1 MGKNKH
7 VKGSKKPKYTEDL
20 SSFSVYNRADVL
32 GVGIFFTA
40 FFVGFAVLGFYRMAK
55 EGNTES
61 WLIFS
66 CLGMLACSYFGI
78 DLILRYKFERL
89 DVKGENLTYTNRYG
103 KRREIKSYEI
113 RHAEFKYH
121 GLTASLF
128 TYDQNGDK
136 LFCVSSDMANYKRM
150 IEYLL
155 RRESQLSTGRRKS
168 WLERLFK

>member
-1 MGKNKH
+1 MGKNKRS
-7 VKGSKKPKYTEDL
+7 KGSKKPKYTEDL
-20 SSFSVYNRADVL
+20 SSFSVYNRADML
-32 GVGIFFTA
+32 GVGIFFA
-40 FFVGFAVLGFYRMAK
+40 VLFVGFAVFLLYHTVK
-55 EGNTES
+55 EGDAEP
-61 WLIFS
+61 WLVFG
-66 CLGMLACSYFGI
+66 CLAPLFYSYFGV
-78 DLILRYKFERL
+78 DMILRYKFERL

-113 RHAEFKYH
+113 RYAEFKYR

-136 LFCVSSDMANYKRM
+136 LFCVSSDMANYKKM